1 MNNANFLAKENFPQS
16 TYTFDFLQNMIKM
29 AGSLALLG
37 GDDFILSG
45 CADDGKGVIS
55 EGLVV
60 INGQLYPFAGGAKK
74 AKIKIQEIGESDH
87 YAGVDY
93 PEAYIHRKVI
103 FADDGDILWNDLKR
117 VLTNQELENKI
128 NALRGE
134 SPGFVKM
141 WSGLPERLG
150 KEYLLCDGLTVNTA
164 EYPDL
169 AYYFGK
175 EREDR
180 FQLPDLRS
188 RFVVGF
194 DNSDEDYSE
203 IGKKGGAKQKSITE
217 DQMPDHYHIYS
228 DDTNAM
234 GSFILD
240 GKSFP
245 SKVEGINNQESSAKS
260 GGSGTLYRSTSAGKG
275 EPFDVRPPYYVL
287 AFVIRVK
294 Y

>member
-37 GDDFILSG
+37 GDHFILSG

-55 EGLVV
+55 EGLIV

-74 AKIKIQEIGESDH
+74 AKIKIQETGESDH

-103 FADDGDILWNDLKR
+103 FADDGGILWDDLKQ
-117 VLTNQELENKI
+117 VLTNKDLENKI
-128 NALRGE
+128 NSLRGE
-134 SPGFVKM
+134 APGFVKM

-150 KEYLLCDGLTVNTA
+150 KEYLLCDGSTVNTA

-169 AYYFGK
+169 AYFYGK
-175 EREDR
+175 EGESS
-180 FQLPDLRS
+180 FKLPDLRQ
-188 RFVVGF
+188 RFVVGY
-194 DNSDEDYSE
+194 DNGVADYNE
-203 IGKKGGAKQKSITE
+203 IGKQGGEKEHILTIDE
-217 DQMPDHYHIYS
+217 MPEHNHIMPWGE
-228 DDTNAM
+228 N
-234 GSFILD
+234 
-240 GKSFP
+240 
-245 SKVEGINNQESSAKS
+245 VNQEWNPPWGYAEDYLTGRRGSNSNDSDNAFAWSSPS
-260 GGSGTLYRSTSAGKG
+260 GKG
-275 EPFDVRPPYYVL
+275 KAHENRPPYYVL
-287 AFVIRVK
+287 AFVVRVK

>member
-37 GDDFILSG
+37 GDNFILSG
-45 CADDGKGVIS
+45 CADGGNGVFS
-55 EGLVV
+55 EGLIV
-60 INGQLYPFAGGAKK
+60 INGQLYSFAGGAKK
-74 AKIKIQEIGESDH
+74 AKIKIQETKESDH

-103 FADDGDILWNDLKR
+103 FADDGDILWDDMKQ
-117 VLTNQELENKI
+117 VLTNKDLENKI
-128 NALRGE
+128 NSLRGE

-141 WSGLPERLG
+141 WSGLPERLE
-150 KEYLLCDGLTVNTA
+150 KEYLLCDGSTVNTA
-164 EYPDL
+164 DYPDL
-169 AYYFGK
+169 AYFYGK
-175 EREDR
+175 EGESS
-180 FQLPDLRS
+180 FKLPDLRS

-194 DNSDEDYSE
+194 DNSDEEYNE
-203 IGKKGGAKQKSITE
+203 IGKKDGAKKKKITE
-217 DQMPDHYHIYS
+217 NQMPDHSHIYS

-260 GGSGTLYRSTSAGKG
+260 GGTGTLYRTTSVGKG
-275 EPFDVRPPYYVL
+275 EDFDVRPPYYVL
-287 AFVIRVK
+287 AFVVRVK

>member
-1 MNNANFLAKENFPQS
+1 MNKVNFLAQKSFPVN
-16 TYTFDFLQNMIKM
+16 TNTFDFLQKMIHLAGNM
-29 AGSLALLG
+29 ALLG
-37 GDDFILSG
+37 GDNYILSG
-45 CADDGKGVIS
+45 CIEDQSEKIS
-55 EGLVV
+55 EGLIV
-60 INGQLYPFAGGAKK
+60 INGELLPFVGGVKK
-74 AKIKIQEIGESDH
+74 EKIKIQETKESDH

-103 FADDGDILWNDLKR
+103 FADDGDILWDDLKQ
-117 VLTNQELENKI
+117 VLTNKDLEDKI

-134 SPGFVKM
+134 APGFVKM

-150 KEYLLCDGLTVNTA
+150 KEYLLCDGSIVSTA

-169 AYYFGK
+169 AYYLGK

-194 DNSDEDYSE
+194 DNAEEDYND
-203 IGKKGGAKQKSITE
+203 IGKKGGAKQKNITE

-275 EPFDVRPPYYVL
+275 EAFDVRPPYYVL